1 MTLYAEATR
10 SFYFLAFA
18 SLCMPFTP
26 TIVFD
31 LDDRFLEAKENGLWL
46 VMLYAPWCGHCKRL
60 LPTFDQVARALSG
73 SHVQVAKLDCTKY
86 PSLANKLRV
95 NGYPTIR
102 LYRHGELFEYTG
114 ERTKEAIMDFTDK
127 EDFWSIRDK
136 SARSVF
142 FLLVDDRTDNSDVSR
157 EYHHLA
163 QKYFH
168 KAFFYRID
176 VKLLSEDIDVTKV
189 PAIVVFK
196 DTTYV
201 VYKAEQDGD
210 LERWFQSERW
220 PAFPLIKHET
230 LYEIGTCCNKYLVV
244 FVLDF
249 VEKRKANSPVKKMD
263 ELAKSLWRRYGSILK
278 KHFQLVWFDGN
289 SLASSILL
297 RVAPVPS
304 LFVFNATSHYHYLPE
319 DDMANLTEEALLLF
333 LQRVE
338 NGDVKPRGGRGLVQR
353 IKHFLF
359 EFFSSV
365 LVMFSNQPLLACCLF
380 GLPLGIASVICYT
393 ICSTDVSMSTDE
405 VKRPRKGRMNEK
417 RKLIVAIGP
426 LTSLPSIIPKQRAH

>member
-1 MTLYAEATR
+1 MFRKVFDCKMMTIYAEAYR
-10 SFYFLAFA
+10 SFCFLAVA
-18 SLCMPFTP
+18 SVCMPFTP
-26 TIVFD
+26 TVVFD

-86 PSLANKLRV
+86 PSLANKLKV

-127 EDFWSIRDK
+127 VTGYVSIAQPCLVCIKMHIRSKLVGGK
-136 SARSVF
+136 SF
-142 FLLVDDRTDNSDVSR
+142 EF
-157 EYHHLA
+157 
-163 QKYFH
+163 
-168 KAFFYRID
+168 
-176 VKLLSEDIDVTKV
+176 SED
-189 PAIVVFK
+189 
-196 DTTYV
+196 
-201 VYKAEQDGD
+201 DGD

-249 VEKRKANSPVKKMD
+249 VEKRKTNSPVKRYWSKY
-263 ELAKSLWRRYGSILK
+263 LSLKSRQ
-278 KHFQLVWFDGN
+278 FQLVWFDGN

-297 RVAPVPS
+297 RAVPIPS
-304 LFVFNATSHYHYLPE
+304 LFAFNATSHYHYLPE

-333 LQRVE
+333 LQRVD
-338 NGDVKPRGGRGLVQR
+338 NGDVKVTIRAADVGWFN
-353 IKHFLF
+353 I
-359 EFFSSV
+359 
-365 LVMFSNQPLLACCLF
+365 MFSNQPLLACCLF

-405 VKRPRKGRMNEK
+405 VYDESDESGTDHEK
-417 RKLIVAIGP
+417 AE
-426 LTSLPSIIPKQRAH
+426 